1 MGSCRRTYLEGGHS
15 GIDLILMLV
24 LFTPVFM
31 FTSVVTSLLFFGNDS
46 HWLVPP
52 SSPCPQGP
60 KYYTPLFV
68 VVANIV
74 IIHKL
79 LDMNTNLTYP
89 PTLSY
94 DKGIAYS

>member
-1 MGSCRRTYLEGGHS
+1 MEGGHS

-31 FTSVVTSLLFFGNDS
+31 FSSVVASLLFFGNDS
-46 HWLVPP
+46 YWLVPP

-60 KYYTPLFV
+60 TYYTPLFV

-74 IIHKL
+74 IIYKL

>member
-1 MGSCRRTYLEGGHS
+1 MEGGHS
-15 GIDLILMLV
+15 GVGLNLLLVMSILVWMS
-24 LFTPVFM
+24 M
-31 FTSVVTSLLFFGNDS
+31 SAEVTLTFSFNDS
-46 HWLVPP
+46 QWLVPP
-52 SSPCPQGP
+52 TFYCPQGLT
-60 KYYTPLFV
+60 YHTLFFV
-68 VVANIV
+68 VVANTI

>member
-1 MGSCRRTYLEGGHS
+1 MGSRRRTYLEGGQS
-15 GIDLILMLV
+15 GIDLILMLA

-31 FTSVVTSLLFFGNDS
+31 FSSVVASLHFFGNDS

-52 SSPCPQGP
+52 SSSCPQGP
-60 KYYTPLFV
+60 KYYILLFV
-68 VVANIV
+68 VVANVV
-74 IIHKL
+74 IIYKL